1 MTAIGEV
8 ESKASSESDS
18 GALRSQ
24 VRSAVIWRSGTQIFS
39 QLVAWVSTFLVMRL
53 LPLSDYGLFAM
64 TSTVLVLLNLLNGS
78 SFSNAVIQDRD
89 FEQRKLRQLFG
100 LLIAVN
106 GSLALVQVLL
116 APLVASYFAEPRV
129 ADLLR
134 VQALIYLTNPFLG
147 VGYAVLAREMDFRR
161 QAQVNMGSA
170 LLGAVVAL
178 VGAFSGWG
186 VWTLVAAPLATFVSR
201 AFGMM
206 AAARAWILP
215 SFDFRGA
222 RALANYGGLMMGGQI
237 FWFIQTQADIVIAGR
252 QLGKDDLGIYTISLF
267 LAHIFVTKVV
277 PPLNEVAFSAYAR
290 IQHDLREV
298 SAGFLKSVRT
308 IMLLAVP
315 FCLGMAAA
323 AEPLVRTML
332 GEDKAAVAPVVTLLA
347 LAMPF
352 MTLHVLFAPA
362 TNACGR
368 PGISTRTS
376 ILGAVLMP
384 PAYLVGVQYGV
395 IGLAAAWVL
404 TYPLLTAVSAAW
416 SLPVIGVRPRELLN
430 ALSAPVLAGIVMT
443 LGVVML
449 DRALPVMPQPA
460 RLALLVSAGGAI
472 YGGWLLAFARERLA
486 EMLKLVLKR

>member
-1 MTAIGEV
+1 MTAASEAPA
-8 ESKASSESDS
+8 ES
-18 GALRSQ
+18 GQLRSQ

-64 TSTVLVLLNLLNGS
+64 TSTMLVLLSLFNGS
-78 SFSNAVIQDRD
+78 GFSSAAIQDRD
-89 FEQRKLRQLFG
+89 FDRHKLRQLFG
-100 LLIAVN
+100 LLIAIN
-106 GSLALVQVLL
+106 GALALTQILL
-116 APLVASYFAEPRV
+116 APLVARYFAEPRV

-147 VGYAVLAREMDFRR
+147 LGYAVLAREMDFRR

-178 VGAFSGWG
+178 IGAFSGWG
-186 VWTLVAAPLATFVSR
+186 VWTLVAAPLATFFSR
-201 AFGMM
+201 AAGMVV
-206 AAARAWILP
+206 AARAWILP

-222 RALANYGGLMMGGQI
+222 RALADYGGIMMSGQI
-237 FWFIQTQADIVIAGR
+237 FWFLQTQADIVIAGR
-252 QLGKDDLGIYTISLF
+252 LLGKDDLGLYTISLF

-277 PPLNEVAFSAYAR
+277 PPLNEVAFTAYAR

-315 FCLGMAAA
+315 FCLGMAAT

-332 GEDKAAVAPVVTLLA
+332 GEDKAGAAPLVALLA

-368 PGISTRTS
+368 PGIATRTS
-376 ILGAVLMP
+376 IFGALLMP
-384 PAYLVGVQYGV
+384 PAYFVGVQYGV
-395 IGLAAAWVL
+395 VGLAAAWAL
-404 TYPLLTAVSAAW
+404 TYPVLTAVSAAW
-416 SLPVIGVRPRELLN
+416 SLPVIGVRPRELLG
-430 ALSAPVLAGIVMT
+430 AVRAPAIAGLAMAACVVLV
-443 LGVVML
+443 
-449 DRALPVMPQPA
+449 DRALPAMPQPA
-460 RLALLVSAGGAI
+460 RLAALVAAGGAV
-472 YGGWLLAFARERLA
+472 YGGWLLCFARERVGEVLQ
-486 EMLKLVLKR
+486 LVLKR

>member
-1 MTAIGEV
+1 MTT
-8 ESKASSESDS
+8 ASEAPAEG

-64 TSTVLVLLNLLNGS
+64 TSTMLVLLSLFNGS
-78 SFSNAVIQDRD
+78 GFSSAAIQDRD
-89 FEQRKLRQLFG
+89 FNRQNLRQLFG
-100 LLIAVN
+100 LLIAIN
-106 GSLALVQVLL
+106 GTLALAQVLL

-178 VGAFSGWG
+178 IGAFSGWG

-201 AFGMM
+201 AIGMM
-206 AAARAWILP
+206 AAAKAWILP

-222 RALANYGGLMMGGQI
+222 RALADYGGVMMGGQL

-252 QLGKDDLGIYTISLF
+252 LLGKDDLGLYTISLF

-308 IMLLAVP
+308 IMLLAMP
-315 FCLGMAAA
+315 FCLGMAAT

-332 GEDKAAVAPVVTLLA
+332 GDDKAATAPVVALLA

-368 PGISTRTS
+368 PGIATRTS
-376 ILGAVLMP
+376 ILGALLMP
-384 PAYLVGVQYGV
+384 PAFYVGVHYGV
-395 IGLAAAWVL
+395 VGLAAAWAL
-404 TYPLLTAVSAAW
+404 TYPVLTVVSAML
-416 SLPVIGVRPRELLN
+416 SLPVIGVRPRELIA
-430 ALSAPVLAGIVMT
+430 ALQAPVLAGIAMAA
-443 LGVVML
+443 GVVLL
-449 DRALPVMPQPA
+449 DRALPVMPHPA
-460 RLALLVSAGGAI
+460 RLALLVSFGSAI
-472 YGGWLLAFARERLA
+472 YGGWLLTFARERID